1 MEHKKHQDKD
11 FNIKVGNIITMLR
24 SRMGMTQKDL
34 GDKMGISFQQ
44 IQKYESGD
52 SSITIARLTQICKIF
67 EISPLAFFN
76 ETGKNYI
83 HDKQMIEIINSI
95 YKMPPQ
101 DRSFIQK
108 IIQTLP

>member
-11 FNIKVGNIITMLR
+11 FNIKLGNIITMLR

-52 SSITIARLTQICKIF
+52 SSITIARLAQVCKIF
-67 EISPLAFFN
+67 AISPLSFLTKRVRITF
-76 ETGKNYI
+76 T
-83 HDKQMIEIINSI
+83 IN
-95 YKMPPQ
+95 
-101 DRSFIQK
+101 R
-108 IIQTLP
+108 